1 MGGHLSCRCHGQARS
16 PQHPPP
22 AVRKRQQQFL
32 EPPSLPLSHRAGLHP
47 TRQFQTQSML
57 CFMLLSYVLSWSMR
71 ISRSVVPTYRHL
83 TRVLLPT
90 FSLFL
95 FILCAICPLLMSINL
110 VLFKLP
116 LFLLYFCLLR
126 SVQPFVLCCYLHFL
140 FYPIYPYFVFPIY
153 PLLVLYFTLLSI

>member
-1 MGGHLSCRCHGQARS
+1 M
-16 PQHPPP
+16 
-22 AVRKRQQQFL
+22 RKKQQQFL
-32 EPPSLPLSHRAGLHP
+32 RPPFLSLSRRAGMRLI
-47 TRQFQTQSML
+47 RQFQTRSIL
-57 CFMLLSYVLSWSMR
+57 CFILLSFVLSWSMR

-116 LFLLYFCLLR
+116 FFLLYFCLLR
-126 SVQPFVLCCYLHFL
+126 SVQSFLLCCYLHYL
-140 FYPIYPYFVFPIY
+140 FYPINPYFAFPIY